1 MCYYYPDAAKLGGAI
16 MAGEGS
22 TSAPS
27 ECFWWQVGVEEW
39 HGQVRERK
47 PKERKAKMACSFV
60 LPSLNYLLNIEFA
73 RYKISTNWD
82 HKADWAKGKG
92 GVSHSA
98 IDYRQTFP
106 ELQASLSIQD
116 TTTCTTTTGIC
127 GMRVSGL
134 GLDGGSRSSSIS
146 SSGNGSKGDDLCLY
160 PNEVIV
166 TDGSRE
172 FAEYTTLR
180 SWVRQWLNY
189 LKWYYMVA
197 VSPGVTI
204 QDLLDAP
211 FVNRKWQVESTD
223 SQLVRFGLVW
233 KVFDLVDL
241 RLRANLAYR
250 SFKPIVPF
258 GLTPEGAFL
267 WGPYI
272 KDLIRVL
279 IKLAKL
285 VSVRSIKWRGVL
297 WYPRVRY
304 CFDENNELFSR
315 MDMASF
321 EKEVIPNDPRG
332 MVGRFVS
339 LNPAT
344 GLAPSDIRSM
354 VRSLVI
360 CLTHASEVRGAA
372 KVNAQLQL

>member
-1 MCYYYPDAAKLGGAI
+1 MGASGRFFLAYVIHSLKKVVGLLAFERTGSLRREDRRKTHPDGCETAEDVGAFFPKEEPKQCPWERIAFVSDLRLYPD
-16 MAGEGS
+16 
-22 TSAPS
+22 
-27 ECFWWQVGVEEW
+27 
-39 HGQVRERK
+39 
-47 PKERKAKMACSFV
+47 
-60 LPSLNYLLNIEFA
+60 
-73 RYKISTNWD
+73 
-82 HKADWAKGKG
+82 
-92 GVSHSA
+92 
-98 IDYRQTFP
+98 
-106 ELQASLSIQD
+106 
-116 TTTCTTTTGIC
+116 
-127 GMRVSGL
+127 
-134 GLDGGSRSSSIS
+134 
-146 SSGNGSKGDDLCLY
+146 
-160 PNEVIV
+160 EVIV

-172 FAEYTTLR
+172 FTEYTTLR

-189 LKWYYMVA
+189 VKWYYMVA

-233 KVFDLVDL
+233 KAYLLCSASPAKRFLYVMFCEMTPYA
-241 RLRANLAYR
+241 RANLAYR
-250 SFKPIVPF
+250 SCKPIVPF
-258 GLTPEGAFL
+258 GLTPEGALL

-279 IKLAKL
+279 IKLAKP
-285 VSVRSIKWRGVL
+285 VSVRSIKWREESKRPSFLGVL

-304 CFDENNELFSR
+304 YFDENNELFSR